1 MAFIAVYYI
10 TLVEI
15 NLLNPKMIMNKKLLT
30 LLFFLGTFLMQSQG
44 LVWKT
49 SMTEAVATSMEQKK
63 PLFIFFTIAGA
74 PTRLQNEIF
83 NTPDFVV
90 WSRDNV
96 ILVKLDLSDT
106 TISDAEKD
114 QNVGLKN
121 ALGVVELPQ
130 ACLTLATVRKTKTT
144 FNLLGRL
151 PYKPV
156 TAKAWI
162 SEANI
167 MLNPD

>member
-1 MAFIAVYYI
+1 M
-10 TLVEI
+10 T
-15 NLLNPKMIMNKKLLT
+15 KKTLT
-30 LLFFLGTFLMQSQG
+30 LLFLLGSFFMHAQG

-49 SMTEAVATSMEQKK
+49 SMTDAVAASMEQKR

-90 WSRDNV
+90 WARDNV
-96 ILVKLDLSDT
+96 VLVKLDLSDT
-106 TISDAEKD
+106 TISDAEKE
-114 QNVGLKN
+114 QNVSLKT

-130 ACLTLATVRKTKTT
+130 ACLTIASVRKTKTT

-151 PYKPV
+151 PYKPIAV
-156 TAKAWI
+156 KSWI
-162 SEANI
+162 AEANI
-167 MLNPD
+167 MINPD

>member
-1 MAFIAVYYI
+1 
-10 TLVEI
+10 
-15 NLLNPKMIMNKKLLT
+15 MIKKVLT
-30 LLFFLGTFLMQSQG
+30 LLLFLGSFFLHSQG

-49 SMTEAVATSMEQKK
+49 SMTDAVAASMEQKR

-74 PTRLQNEIF
+74 PTKLQNEIF

-90 WSRDNV
+90 WARDNV
-96 ILVKLDLSDT
+96 VLVKLDLSDT
-106 TISDAEKD
+106 TISDAEKE
-114 QNVGLKN
+114 QNVSLKA
-121 ALGVVELPQ
+121 ALGVIELPQ
-130 ACLTLATVRKTKTT
+130 ACLTLASVRKTKTT

-167 MLNPD
+167 MLNPE